1 MQKTDRQHLYVRR
14 DEIQLWFANLLYCGG
29 PIYAFAIWVA
39 LVSSRGIS
47 EALTLRRENILL
59 DGGSHDDMPH
69 LLFEKEP
76 INPKKRGI
84 GKLGSQYV
92 AARLSEDAVCTLRA
106 VERDG
111 LKHEMKTCLEQYK
124 NHPALANTKPLSS
137 KTYALPAGPKDRL
150 FPAARLGQHDTLS
163 RQAVQRLVETVVILI
178 GLSNLD
184 LITVWHLYSVLL
196 ACRGMESYEP
206 RAEHHVPVDKSSQVQ
221 PGLSWLACAHSWHNS
236 PHSCCT
242 VAPQPLRVSIQ
253 ETQQRY
259 YSRDTE
265 AGGHENFRKTLL
277 SCG

>member
-1 MQKTDRQHLYVRR
+1 
-14 DEIQLWFANLLYCGG
+14 
-29 PIYAFAIWVA
+29 
-39 LVSSRGIS
+39 
-47 EALTLRRENILL
+47 
-59 DGGSHDDMPH
+59 MPH
-69 LLFEKEP
+69 LLFEQETV
-76 INPKKRGI
+76 NPKKRGT

-111 LKHEMKTCLEQYK
+111 LKHERWQTQNRC
-124 NHPALANTKPLSS
+124 HPK
-137 KTYALPAGPKDRL
+137 PKDRL

-163 RQAVQRLVETVVILI
+163 RQAFQRLVETVVILI

-184 LITVWHLYSVLL
+184 LISVWHLYSLLL

-221 PGLSWLACAHSWHNS
+221 PGFSWLACAHSWHNS

-242 VAPQPLRVSIQ
+242 VAPQLLRVSIQ

-265 AGGHENFRKTLL
+265 AGGHENSRKTLL
-277 SCG
+277 SFG